1 MRVLMYINVFDN
13 SSNQWDI
20 LGQMFLLL
28 LCLIKMV
35 NGYYKTYA
43 KGFININKYLT

>member
-1 MRVLMYINVFDN
+1 MYINVLDN

-20 LGQMFLLL
+20 LEMFLFL

-43 KGFININKYLT
+43 KGFININRCL